1 MSYKVLWN
9 RKALENL
16 KELDKPLRKRIF
28 DKVRDCVSKDPMNI
42 GKPLK
47 GEMSGFWRYRLGDY
61 RIIYTVDL
69 GKQIIT
75 VLEAGHRKDIYNVSV

>member
-9 RKALENL
+9 MKALDSL
-16 KELDKPLRKRIF
+16 KELDKPVRKRIF
-28 DKVRDCVSKDPMNI
+28 DKVNDFVSQDPMNI

-47 GEMSGFWRYRLGDY
+47 DNMSGFWRYRFGDY

-69 GKQIIT
+69 EKQVIT
-75 VLEAGHRKDIYNVSV
+75 VLEAGHQKNIYK

>member
-1 MSYKVLWN
+1 MSYRVLWN
-9 RKALENL
+9 RKALESL

-28 DKVRDCVSKDPMNI
+28 DKVNDYVSKDPVNI

-69 GKQIIT
+69 EKQIVT